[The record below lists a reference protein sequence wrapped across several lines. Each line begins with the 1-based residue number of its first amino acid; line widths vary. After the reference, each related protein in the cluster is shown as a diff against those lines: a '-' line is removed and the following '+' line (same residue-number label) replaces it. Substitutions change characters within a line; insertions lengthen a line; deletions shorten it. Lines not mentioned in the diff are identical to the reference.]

1 MLKSD
6 SLNIICHLTDRN
18 GNILNPYEQNAI
30 IYTEL
35 SLPKNRPQKQIE
47 LPSGKTCVINIATVL
62 IEGFIAF
69 CVNGRNMSNPIP
81 FCIIKYIC
89 LYAPKDTVLSFAV
102 NKFECC
108 AAFIKD
114 KKTADQIKISICIDT
129 IVNSKAK
136 VNIIVPIA
144 DSSLSIIN
152 KACISADRIFDSVS
166 FCSETCL
173 LCKRCC

>member
-1 MLKSD
+1 VLTEGTCPILSHFV
-6 SLNIICHLTDRN
+6 SL
-18 GNILNPYEQNAI
+18 
-30 IYTEL
+30 
-35 SLPKNRPQKQIE
+35 
-47 LPSGKTCVINIATVL
+47 
-62 IEGFIAF
+62 
-69 CVNGRNMSNPIP
+69 
-81 FCIIKYIC
+81 KYIC
-89 LYAPKDTVLSFAV
+89 LYAPKDTVLIFAV

-173 LCKRCC
+173 LCKKMLLKAQIYNITPYPTGKREFIQIRMS